1 MTDDQYRNLIAFLGE
16 RFSEVDGRF
25 QRVDTQ
31 FQRVDAQMST
41 LRAEIHAFRDDVDL
55 RFLEFRSEVRF
66 EFDEVKGMIRL
77 LDRRVERLEAG

>member
-1 MTDDQYRNLIAFLGE
+1 MTDDQYRQLIAFLGE

-31 FQRVDAQMST
+31 ISDLRTEV
-41 LRAEIHAFRDDVDL
+41 RAEIHAFRDDVDL
-55 RFLEFRSEVRF
+55 RFQEFGSEVRA

-77 LDRRVERLEAG
+77 LDRRVERLEAR

>member
-1 MTDDQYRNLIAFLGE
+1 MTDDQYWQLTAFLGE

-31 FQRVDAQMST
+31 ISD

-55 RFLEFRSEVRF
+55 RFQEFRSDVRA

-77 LDRRVERLEAG
+77 LDWRVERLEAR

>member
-1 MTDDQYRNLIAFLGE
+1 MTDDQYQQLIAFLGE

-31 FQRVDAQMST
+31 FQRVDAQMSS
-41 LRAEIHAFRDDVDL
+41 LRAEIHALRGDVDL
-55 RFLEFRSEVRF
+55 RFQEFRSEVHAD
-66 EFDEVKGMIRL
+66 FDDVKGMIRL